1 VGVVAAYLLAAG
13 LAASVEEAV
22 DRVRAVT
29 PQTLLD
35 STWMKRLHEFEAGM
49 VGAPERHS

>member
-1 VGVVAAYLLAAG
+1 VGVVAAYLLAEG
-13 LAASVEEAV
+13 LAPGIAEAV

-35 STWMKRLHEFEAGM
+35 EMWMRRLAQFEAGLPART
-49 VGAPERHS
+49 APQ